1 MPKKLLILILF
12 RGINTK
18 NDSLAH
24 KTCNLSPQSEWSSKD
39 KYFDMLTKNGLVQVR
54 EVNGLKSVFIPMI
67 QKGTLFNPI
76 NDKIK
81 VEDNKIIVLNA
92 EQNFQP
98 QFINIPKTAVQSQPQ
113 AFSQEIIS
121 PKNIVG
127 QKDSKCQIKKNLN
140 DLIKS
145 SSIVNEAKQKFR
157 VMLKKKDSIE
167 ESNIQDEKKE
177 EDNHEDLNYLV
188 TGLEKVFLIF
198 QCFK

>member
-1 MPKKLLILILF
+1 M
-12 RGINTK
+12 
-18 NDSLAH
+18 
-24 KTCNLSPQSEWSSKD
+24 SSK
-39 KYFDMLTKNGLVQVR
+39 KQKNSQIL
-54 EVNGLKSVFIPMI
+54 EVSNFRVN
-67 QKGTLFNPI
+67 T
-76 NDKIK
+76 
-81 VEDNKIIVLNA
+81 VIVLNA
-92 EQNFQP
+92 EQNFQS

-113 AFSQEIIS
+113 AYSQEIIS
-121 PKNIVG
+121 PNNILG